1 MFIIKQ
7 TDTNIVL
14 DSSDTIE
21 YQPNNYPVVRPGT
34 AYALAYYPNGI
45 EVVEVESIPE
55 DFVPKKYLYTDN
67 SFVLNPEYTEPNKYG
82 ISDELLEQIKNDTI
96 TEVQQEV
103 NTNAD

>member
-21 YQPNNYPVVRPGT
+21 YQSNNYPVVRPGT
-34 AYALAYYPNGI
+34 DYALAYYPGGI
-45 EVVEVESIPE
+45 EVVEVE
-55 DFVPKKYLYTDN
+55 
-67 SFVLNPEYTEPNKYG
+67 
-82 ISDELLEQIKNDTI
+82 ISDELLEQIKNDTVI
-96 TEVQQEV
+96 EVQQEV

>member
-45 EVVEVESIPE
+45 EQKSMGKVIGEV
-55 DFVPKKYLYTDN
+55 KKA
-67 SFVLNPEYTEPNKYG
+67 FER
-82 ISDELLEQIKNDTI
+82 
-96 TEVQQEV
+96 
-103 NTNAD
+103 ADGKLIAECVKSKLA

>member
-7 TDTNIVL
+7 TNTNIVL
-14 DSSDTIE
+14 DSSDTIK
-21 YQPNNYPVVRPGT
+21 YQSNNYPVVRPGT
-34 AYALAYYPNGI
+34 DYALAYYPDRI
-45 EVVEVESIPE
+45 VVVEVESVPE
-55 DFVPKKYLYTDN
+55 DFVSEKYLYTDN
-67 SFVLNPEYTEPNKYG
+67 NFVLNPEYTEPNKYG